1 MMGKNYQL
9 VAWTDN
15 ISDSENGRLG
25 MIPSLHYEMQ
35 EPYIREIG
43 RCQAE
48 ERKAGTVSTVLARR
62 YVRAYEENAEF
73 MFLTGFSGDGIRSL
87 FKAAS
92 YCIDDEDLNWAYI
105 DTDLGSYTYYCG
117 PLSHE
122 FDRLCRKCIRMM
134 EKYSRTDILLE
145 DEPKYVMGIYNE
157 HLRESRDLA
166 AYVEK
171 D

>member
-1 MMGKNYQL
+1 MGKNYQL

-15 ISDSENGRLG
+15 LSDSENGRLSL
-25 MIPSLHYEMQ
+25 IPSLHYEMQ
-35 EPYIREIG
+35 EPYIKEIG

-48 ERKAGTVSTVLARR
+48 ERKAGTVSTDLARR
-62 YVRAYEENAEF
+62 YVRAYEKNAAF
-73 MFLTGFSGDGIRSL
+73 MFLTGYYGDGIRSL
-87 FKAAS
+87 FKAAF

-117 PLSHE
+117 PLGRQFMWLCSE
-122 FDRLCRKCIRMM
+122 CVRLM

-145 DEPKYVMGIYNE
+145 AEPGFVMGIYNE
-157 HLRESRDLA
+157 QLRESRDLEA
-166 AYVEK
+166 HIER